1 MQFFLIRLSENYLNL
16 FLDKKVEFMLFIKT
30 NLKFVIVVFIK
41 SGFTL
46 QKQEGDLENST
57 LLKIEKS

>member
-46 QKQEGDLENST
+46 KKQEGDLENST